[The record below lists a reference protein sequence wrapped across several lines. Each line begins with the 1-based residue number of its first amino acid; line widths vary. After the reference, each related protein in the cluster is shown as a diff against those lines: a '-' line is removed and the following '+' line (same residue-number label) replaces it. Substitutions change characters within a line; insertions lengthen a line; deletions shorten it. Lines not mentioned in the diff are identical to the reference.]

1 MKDKDWKISIPSLWM
16 MCRHKI
22 DYDAYTKGGGRMCTL
37 FEGIARENEI
47 IRIEKEK
54 AEGLYG

>member
-1 MKDKDWKISIPSLWM
+1 M

-22 DYDAYTKGGGRMCTL
+22 DYDAYTKEDGRMCTL
-37 FEGIARENEI
+37 SEAIARENEI
-47 IRIEKEK
+47 IGIEIGK

>member
-1 MKDKDWKISIPSLWM
+1 M
-16 MCRHKI
+16 MRRHKI

-47 IRIEKEK
+47 IGIEKGK